1 MVVDD
6 NQTHQRS
13 LIGLDWW
20 PHPPVVWF
28 FKICSVLLTGS
39 AVMLRA

>member
-28 FKICSVLLTGS
+28 FCSVLLTGS

>member
-20 PHPPVVWF
+20 PHPTVVWF
-28 FKICSVLLTGS
+28 FCSVLLTGS
-39 AVMLRA
+39 AVMFRA